1 MNVRL
6 LVILPTIIV
15 AASLAACS
23 GGTNTTPP
31 TIIASA
37 GPAGPGGPVG
47 PPGSSG
53 SPGPI
58 GSAGPGGNNG
68 SPGPTGPPGPIG
80 VPGPVTT
87 PAAVIGGLTGF
98 TSILNA
104 TTDKAGNIWVLY
116 TNPGQTS
123 LSVNEYA
130 PGAVVAGSYSNPAPL
145 LKVSGLTGPGTGRS
159 SFGVDSKGDVFIS
172 PGNAI
177 FAYAAPL
184 TPGGAT
190 SSVTVTVGGSSPSSN
205 QFLAVD
211 ASDII
216 YAVTTNPSPQIK
228 TYTFAGGL
236 LTAGTPITSPAIT
249 NPGTISS
256 GGSPNLLESEN
267 AFGSPSFNTFTG
279 GVLKNTFAAP
289 EARYSYDSITDFATG
304 YSYNLSYDGNEVVEV
319 YPPAVPNGTSIPPVA
334 TIFLSAYVG
343 NVGVLF
349 SDARYVYTSTPT
361 SINAY
366 PKYDP
371 LHPYSGYRKFSSMVK
386 VR

>member
-6 LVILPTIIV
+6 FIALPAIIIG
-15 AASLAACS
+15 ASLAACS
-23 GGTNTTPP
+23 GSNPTNITPP
-31 TIIASA
+31 TVIATA
-37 GPAGPGGPVG
+37 GPAGPAGPQGGNG
-47 PPGSSG
+47 SPGTNG
-53 SPGPI
+53 SPGPT
-58 GSAGPGGNNG
+58 GNNG
-68 SPGPTGPPGPIG
+68 SPGPTGSTGANGPPGPIG

-98 TSILNA
+98 TNIVNA

-116 TNPGQTS
+116 TNPGQNS

-130 PGAVVAGSYSNPAPL
+130 PGAVVAGSYSNPTPL
-145 LKVSGLTGPGTGRS
+145 LSVSGLTGPGTGRNN
-159 SFGVDSKGDVFIS
+159 FGVDSKGDVFIS

-184 TPGGAT
+184 TPGAAT
-190 SSVTVTVGGSSPSSN
+190 TSVTVAVGTNTPSNN

-236 LTAGTPITSPAIT
+236 LTAGTPITSPAIL

-267 AFGSPSFNTFTG
+267 VNGSPSFNTFTG

-304 YSYNLSYDGNEVVEV
+304 YSYNLSYDGNEVIEV
-319 YPPAVPNGTSIPPVA
+319 YPPGIPNNASIPPKA
-334 TIFLSAYVG
+334 TIFLSSYVG

-349 SDARYVYTSTPT
+349 SDARYVYTSTQT

-371 LHPYSGYRKFSSMVK
+371 LHPYSGYRKF
-386 VR
+386 